1 MTGGT
6 TSTPRE
12 IPILIGTG
20 TGTSE
25 MLILLGAPDS
35 SGVVHVRSWTADDW
49 GAPPRVRA
57 ERAETLLQ
65 WLESQVQA
73 GRSMNQSLYAV
84 RLWLRGEGERT
95 R

>member
-6 TSTPRE
+6 SSSPRE
-12 IPILIGTG
+12 MPLLIGPG

-25 MLILLGAPDS
+25 MLILLGVPDT
-35 SGVVHVRSWTADDW
+35 SGVLHVRSWTADDW
-49 GAPPRVRA
+49 SAPPRVRA

-73 GRSMNQSLYAV
+73 GRTMNQSLYAV

-95 R
+95 G

>member
-6 TSTPRE
+6 SSAPRE
-12 IPILIGTG
+12 MPLLIGPG

-25 MLILLGAPDS
+25 MLILLGVPDA

-49 GAPPRVRA
+49 SAPPRVRA

-73 GRSMNQSLYAV
+73 GRTMNQSLYAV
-84 RLWLRGEGERT
+84 RLWLRGEGERP

>member
-6 TSTPRE
+6 SSTPRE
-12 IPILIGTG
+12 MPLLIGPG

-25 MLILLGAPDS
+25 MLILLGVPDP

-49 GAPPRVRA
+49 SAPPRVRA

-73 GRSMNQSLYAV
+73 GRTMNQSLYAV
-84 RLWLRGEGERT
+84 RLWLRGEGERAG
-95 R
+95 

>member
-6 TSTPRE
+6 SSSPRE
-12 IPILIGTG
+12 MPLLIGPG

-25 MLILLGAPDS
+25 MLILLGIPDT
-35 SGVVHVRSWTADDW
+35 SGVVHVRSWS
-49 GAPPRVRA
+49 APPRVRA

-73 GRSMNQSLYAV
+73 GRTMNQSLYAV
-84 RLWLRGEGERT
+84 RLWLRGERERT
-95 R
+95 G

>member
-6 TSTPRE
+6 SSTPRE
-12 IPILIGTG
+12 MPLLIGPG

-25 MLILLGAPDS
+25 LLILLGVPDPG
-35 SGVVHVRSWTADDW
+35 GVVHVRSWTADDW
-49 GAPPRVRA
+49 SAPPRVRA

-73 GRSMNQSLYAV
+73 GRTMNQSLYAV
-84 RLWLRGEGERT
+84 RLWLRGEGQRT
-95 R
+95 G

>member
-12 IPILIGTG
+12 IPILIGAG

-35 SGVVHVRSWTADDW
+35 SGVVHVRSWTSDDW

>member
-6 TSTPRE
+6 SSSPRE
-12 IPILIGTG
+12 MPLLIGPG

-25 MLILLGAPDS
+25 MLLLLGVPDT

-49 GAPPRVRA
+49 SAPPRVRA

-73 GRSMNQSLYAV
+73 GRTMNQSPYAV
-84 RLWLRGEGERT
+84 RLWLRGAGART
-95 R
+95 G

>member
-1 MTGGT
+1 MTEGASS
-6 TSTPRE
+6 TSRE
-12 IPILIGTG
+12 MPILLGPG

-25 MLILLGAPDS
+25 MLILLGARDE

-49 GAPPRVRA
+49 SSPPRVRA

-65 WLESQVQA
+65 WLESQVQS
-73 GRSMNQSLYAV
+73 GRTMNQSLYAV
-84 RLWLRGEGERT
+84 RLWLRGEGERA

>member
-6 TSTPRE
+6 SSSPRE
-12 IPILIGTG
+12 MPLLIGPG

-25 MLILLGAPDS
+25 MLLLLGVPDT

-49 GAPPRVRA
+49 SAPPRVRA

-73 GRSMNQSLYAV
+73 GRTMNQSPYAV

-95 R
+95 G